1 MNTSCFLRTVV
12 KTTVF
17 YLKLLMLPN
26 FLKPDDFSDK
36 TFQISHIMKEILG
49 KNEYFR
55 SILTVLADFLSK
67 NKFY

>member
-1 MNTSCFLRTVV
+1 
-12 KTTVF
+12 
-17 YLKLLMLPN
+17 MLPN